1 MKFTLGL
8 KKFIER
14 ARNIHRFVTMEQ
26 QRSWKNGIFR
36 PDLLA
41 RGFFS
46 QRARLYPLDEY
57 DLSLFLSDWKIEFR
71 ISKLNDRIVQTF
83 LSNKLLFHLFLR
95 EQFPEGV
102 TAGLIGIVADDNFVS
117 FSRRGRMEDA
127 LADAGYL
134 IAKPIAGA
142 GGMSVRRI
150 VSLPHG
156 LGPGMFIVEA
166 GIRQH
171 PYASR
176 IHPHCVNTIRVLT
189 LKDPD
194 TGQQF
199 VAGAAHR
206 FGTQRTGSV
215 DNFSRGGLSA
225 LVDIESG
232 ILSAA
237 KSNPGFYPRDRHP
250 RHCDSGAAI
259 EGVSVPYWGQAKDL
273 CIKVATAIPGMVH
286 VGWDVA
292 ITAGGPVIV
301 EGNARIA
308 NPNLIQAHRPL
319 LTDPRVRRFYEFHG
333 VLP

>member
-1 MKFTLGL
+1 M
-8 KKFIER
+8 ER
-14 ARNIHRFVTMEQ
+14 

-46 QRARLYPLDEY
+46 QRAQLYPLDEY
-57 DLSLFLSDWKIEFR
+57 DLSLFLNDWKIEFQ
-71 ISKLNDRIVQTF
+71 IGKLNDPSVQEF
-83 LSNKLLFHLFLR
+83 LSNKLLFHLILR
-95 EQFPEGV
+95 ERFPEGV
-102 TAGLIGIVADDNFVS
+102 TPGLIGIVADDTFVS
-117 FSRRGRMEDA
+117 FSRHGRLEDA
-127 LADAGYL
+127 LADAGFL

-142 GGMSVRRI
+142 GGKSVCRI

-156 LGPGMFIVEA
+156 FGPGMFIVES

-171 PYASR
+171 PYASS

-194 TGQQF
+194 TGQHF

-206 FGTQRTGSV
+206 FGTQRTGCV

-225 LVDIESG
+225 LVDIETG
-232 ILSAA
+232 TLSAA
-237 KSNPGFYPRDRHP
+237 KSNPGFYPCDRHP
-250 RHCDSGAAI
+250 RHFDSGVAI
-259 EGVSVPYWGQAKDL
+259 GGVSVPYWEQAKDL
-273 CIKVATAIPGMVH
+273 CIKVATSIPGMVH

-292 ITAGGPVIV
+292 ITADGPVIV

-319 LTDPRVRRFYEFHG
+319 VTDPRIRRFYEFHG

>member
-1 MKFTLGL
+1 MFGIKQCFKLARKINRFL
-8 KKFIER
+8 MMER
-14 ARNIHRFVTMEQ
+14 
-26 QRSWKNGIFR
+26 QRSWKYGIFR

-57 DLSLFLSDWKIEFR
+57 DLSLFLSDWKIEFQ
-71 ISKLNDRIVQTF
+71 IDKLNDPAGQEF
-83 LSNKLLFHLFLR
+83 LSNKLLFHLILR
-95 EQFPEGV
+95 EQFPEGI

-117 FSRRGRMEDA
+117 FSRHGRLENA
-127 LADAGYL
+127 LADAGFL

-142 GGMSVRRI
+142 GGKSVRRI
-150 VSLPHG
+150 ASLPHG
-156 LGPGMFIVEA
+156 LGPGMFLVES

-171 PYASR
+171 PYASS

-189 LKDPD
+189 LKDPE
-194 TGQQF
+194 TGRHF

-206 FGTQRTGSV
+206 FGTQRTGCV
-215 DNFSRGGLSA
+215 DNFSFGGLSA
-225 LVDIESG
+225 LVDIETG

-237 KSNPGFYPRDRHP
+237 KSNPGFYQCNRHP

-259 EGVSVPYWGQAKDL
+259 EGVSVPYWEQAKDWCL
-273 CIKVATAIPGMVH
+273 KVAAAIPGIVH

-292 ITAGGPVIV
+292 ITADGPVIV

-319 LTDPRVRRFYEFHG
+319 LTNPRVRRFYEFHH
-333 VLP
+333 VLPW

>member
-1 MKFTLGL
+1 MDSFGL
-8 KKFIER
+8 KQIFQL
-14 ARNIHRFVTMEQ
+14 ARNFKRFVAMEQ

-57 DLSLFLSDWKIEFR
+57 DPSLFLNDWKIEFQ
-71 ISKLNDRIVQTF
+71 ISKLNERAVQAF
-83 LSNKLLFHLFLR
+83 LSNKLLFHFFLR

-102 TAGLIGIVADDNFVS
+102 TAGLIGIVVDDNFVS
-117 FSRRGRMEDA
+117 FSSLRRMEDA
-127 LADAGYL
+127 LADAGFL

-142 GGMSVRRI
+142 GGKSVHRI

-156 LGPGMFIVEA
+156 LGRGMFVVES

-171 PYASR
+171 PYASS

-194 TGQQF
+194 TGQHF
-199 VAGAAHR
+199 IAGAAHR
-206 FGTQRTGSV
+206 FGTQRTGCV
-215 DNFSRGGLSA
+215 DNFGRGGLSA
-225 LVDIESG
+225 LVDIETG

-237 KSNPGFYPRDRHP
+237 KSNPGFYPCDRHP

-259 EGVSVPYWGQAKDL
+259 EGVSVPYWQQAKDL
-273 CIKVATAIPGMVH
+273 CIKVTTAIPGMVH

-292 ITAGGPVIV
+292 ITADGPVIV

-319 LTDPRVRRFYEFHG
+319 LTNPRIRRFYEYHG